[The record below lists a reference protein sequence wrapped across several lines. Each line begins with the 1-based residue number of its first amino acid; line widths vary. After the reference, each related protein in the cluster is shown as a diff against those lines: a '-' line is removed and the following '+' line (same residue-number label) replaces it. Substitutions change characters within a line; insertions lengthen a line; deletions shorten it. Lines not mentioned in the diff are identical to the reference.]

1 MFSPPPQPPVSG
13 LSAAP
18 ESAEVQEEE
27 QEHLDKEEEEEEKVV
42 EEREEEKKVVLIGD
56 HEQLSVL
63 YHRQKLVQ
71 DLGVVSQ
78 IQQLLQGHREGGGA
92 NDFYS
97 QQQRNHQR
105 QHRKVRPDH
114 QSMQNKPFL
123 IYLFIYFSLLK

>member
-1 MFSPPPQPPVSG
+1 MFFPLQPPVSS

-27 QEHLDKEEEEEEKVV
+27 QEHLDKEEEEEKVV

-56 HEQLSVL
+56 HEQLGVL
-63 YHRQKLVQ
+63 YQRQKLLQ

-92 NDFYS
+92 NDFCS

-114 QSMQNKPFL
+114 QSMQNHFS
-123 IYLFIYFSLLK
+123 FIVSIIN

>member
-1 MFSPPPQPPVSG
+1 MFFPLQPPVSG

-56 HEQLSVL
+56 HEQLGVL
-63 YHRQKLVQ
+63 YQRQKLLQ

-78 IQQLLQGHREGGGA
+78 IQQLLQGHRKGGGA
-92 NDFYS
+92 NDFCS

-123 IYLFIYFSLLK
+123 IYCEYY

>member
-1 MFSPPPQPPVSG
+1 MSG
-13 LSAAP
+13 PSAAP

-27 QEHLDKEEEEEEKVV
+27 QEHLDKEEEEEKVV

-56 HEQLSVL
+56 HEQLSVP
-63 YHRQKLVQ
+63 YQRKKLVQ
-71 DLGVVSQ
+71 ELGVVSQ

-92 NDFYS
+92 NDCCS

-114 QSMQNKPFL
+114 QFMQNKP
-123 IYLFIYFSLLK
+123 YFSFIVSIIN